1 MHDIQTVERKLFAQ
15 YQIKGIL
22 LEDEIINICIEEDL
36 DLAEIDR
43 LCGRLISKG
52 VIIGNKEFNKVS
64 SGDNII
70 DKSQIDYGILQ
81 ENIATEYPSMK
92 TLIEY
97 TSQILP
103 PQTKEWRSLI
113 VPAQQGN
120 IYARERI
127 VLMYLRTVLKQ
138 AYNFA
143 KLYSCDLEEVFQWG
157 VIGLITAIDKYDV
170 SSPETF
176 VSYFPLWVR
185 QTIQREASF
194 NNVPFYFPTHFKE
207 KLFSVMECIQ
217 AYDCGENDIVIAM
230 NYVQDEIRC
239 NIVSNEEELK
249 KILLCLSPPIELK
262 EETAEIDVWE
272 EYIRSQCCST
282 VINKL
287 FAQLK
292 ERELDIIMTRYG
304 FIDGEEKTLEEVGAK
319 FRVTRER
326 IRQIELKAIK
336 KMQVYIQNNHI
347 KLEDLLL

>member
-15 YQIKGIL
+15 YQVKGIL

-36 DLAEIDR
+36 DLTEIDK

-52 VIIGNKEFNKVS
+52 VIMGNKEFNKVS
-64 SGDNII
+64 SSDNII

-81 ENIATEYPSMK
+81 EKMVTEYPSMK
-92 TLIEY
+92 ILIEY

-103 PQTKEWRSLI
+103 PQTNEWRTLI

-170 SSPETF
+170 SSPDTF

-185 QTIQREASF
+185 QTMQREASF
-194 NNVPFYFPTHFKE
+194 NNVLFYFPAHFKE
-207 KLFSVMECIQ
+207 KLFPAMKCIQ
-217 AYDCGENDIVIAM
+217 AYNFGENDIIMAM
-230 NYVQDEIRC
+230 NYVQDEIWC

-249 KILLCLSPPIELK
+249 KILLCLSPPLELK
-262 EETAEIDVWE
+262 EATAEIDVWE
-272 EYIRSQCCST
+272 DYIRAQCCST

-319 FRVTRER
+319 FHVTRER

-347 KLEDLLL
+347 NLGDLLL

>member
-15 YQIKGIL
+15 YQVKGIL
-22 LEDEIINICIEEDL
+22 LEDEIINICIDEDL
-36 DLAEIDR
+36 DLTEIDR
-43 LCGRLISKG
+43 VCGRLISKG

-64 SGDNII
+64 SSDNII

-170 SSPETF
+170 SSSDTF

-185 QTIQREASF
+185 QTMQREASF
-194 NNVPFYFPTHFKE
+194 NNVLFYFPAHFKE
-207 KLFSVMECIQ
+207 KLFPVMECIQ
-217 AYDCGENDIVIAM
+217 AYDCGENDIVM
-230 NYVQDEIRC
+230 DEIRC
-239 NIVSNEEELK
+239 SIVSNEEELK

-272 EYIRSQCCST
+272 EYIRSHCCST

-347 KLEDLLL
+347 NLEDLLL